1 MAAPADAE
9 RTAAVR
15 GGGSPP
21 STWPEVLALT
31 FLLASG
37 FQLEPQSTELLA
49 QEERFSE
56 ILKEYELKC
65 RVSVPLP
72 CPRERQA
79 LSAQDWVAPPTSWPP
94 RRGWPSLGP
103 QEHPYMSRAGIAS
116 DVGFLLQLRS
126 SEPRVFVFQKFL
138 AVLHGLWD
146 RSFLTRDGTH
156 TLGSESH
163 GVLNAGLPGNFPSL
177 MFYKE
182 AVGTLPTQHLCPAP
196 HRLLTPVPRP
206 PCVSGHH
213 VGLHLVSCG

>member
-9 RTAAVR
+9 RPAAVR

-31 FLLASG
+31 FLLAPG

-49 QEERFSE
+49 QEERFSG

-72 CPRERQA
+72 CPRERQV

-94 RRGWPSLGP
+94 RGGWPSPGP

-116 DVGFLLQLRS
+116 DMGFLLQLRS
-126 SEPRVFVFQKFL
+126 SELRVFVFSKIFGCVTWL
-138 AVLHGLWD
+138 V
-146 RSFLTRDGTH
+146 
-156 TLGSESH
+156 GSQ
-163 GVLNAGLPGNFPSL
+163 FPDQ
-177 MFYKE
+177 
-182 AVGTLPTQHLCPAP
+182 GWNP
-196 HRLLTPVPRP
+196 HPWQ
-206 PCVSGHH
+206 
-213 VGLHLVSCG
+213 

>member
-56 ILKEYELKC
+56 IQKEYELKC

-72 CPRERQA
+72 EGTSGAVCSGLGGPSHILASTWRV
-79 LSAQDWVAPPTSWPP
+79 AQ
-94 RRGWPSLGP
+94 
-103 QEHPYMSRAGIAS
+103 
-116 DVGFLLQLRS
+116 
-126 SEPRVFVFQKFL
+126 
-138 AVLHGLWD
+138 
-146 RSFLTRDGTH
+146 
-156 TLGSESH
+156 LGSTGASLHE
-163 GVLNAGLPGNFPSL
+163 PGRHSL
-177 MFYKE
+177 
-182 AVGTLPTQHLCPAP
+182 
-196 HRLLTPVPRP
+196 
-206 PCVSGHH
+206 
-213 VGLHLVSCG
+213 